1 MKAAPASGKKVTQL
15 SLRPAIGLKRR
26 WPTGTAMPS
35 LVRFLVVCLILAALV
50 GAAMFALATFVVP
63 TPSETTI
70 RLSPDDLKPRP

>member
-1 MKAAPASGKKVTQL
+1 
-15 SLRPAIGLKRR
+15 
-26 WPTGTAMPS
+26 MPS